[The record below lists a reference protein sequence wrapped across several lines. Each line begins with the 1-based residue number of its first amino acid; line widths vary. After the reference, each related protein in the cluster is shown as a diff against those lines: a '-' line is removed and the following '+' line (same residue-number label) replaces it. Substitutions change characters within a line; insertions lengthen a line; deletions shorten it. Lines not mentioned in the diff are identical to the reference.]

1 MNNLLKITT
10 KPIKISVQIE
20 KGKFIKVERSIQL
33 RNQYNKTNDQL
44 VRSNNLTQ
52 HRVEELPKK
61 IKLNQSENNVHT
73 IINQNFMQDESRN
86 IPFISQYNNEITIEP
101 IPKDIEHDIKYQ
113 PSNLDFVINQYSEIE
128 FEYVGEPIYIP
139 LSANPNKD

>member
-61 IKLNQSENNVHT
+61 IKLNQTENNVHT